1 MTKVRPTVLFD
12 SMFLRV
18 ECAVIMQG
26 SHLAGGGE
34 GSVGVGVEGA
44 PLTLLEGVTDFL
56 IHQRAAL
63 RKEAN
68 ASEHFRFAAAD
79 ANPGV
84 CKCKCIAR
92 ACARCAK
99 PVICVSMLVEGAG
112 MSPWPTQSSPVLH
125 ESQQ

>member
-1 MTKVRPTVLFD
+1 
-12 SMFLRV
+12 
-18 ECAVIMQG
+18 MQG

-68 ASEHFRFAAAD
+68 ASEHFRFKAAD

-84 CKCKCIAR
+84 CKCKCMAR
-92 ACARCAK
+92 ACACCAK
-99 PVICVSMLVEGAG
+99 PVILAHS
-112 MSPWPTQSSPVLH
+112 TKSSAA
-125 ESQQ
+125 